1 MYISTE
7 EECISPASLLSYKS
21 KGYFAVP
28 PENMTRGQWQEV
40 IQEEIS
46 SSTRVCFRHWAQE
59 HLELTAGGKV
69 FPKEGKSV
77 YES

>member
-1 MYISTE
+1 MPNAKCAICGLRPKRGES
-7 EECISPASLLSYKS
+7 S

-46 SSTRVCFRHWAQE
+46 SLTRVCFRHWAQE

>member
-1 MYISTE
+1 
-7 EECISPASLLSYKS
+7 
-21 KGYFAVP
+21 
-28 PENMTRGQWQEV
+28 MTRGQWQEV
-40 IQEEIS
+40 IQGEIS

-77 YES
+77 HES